1 MEFAV
6 TQAEGPLAGISVIEF
21 EAIGPVPYACSLL
34 ADLGASVTRIV
45 RPEGSKNALPGNLAD
60 MGAGDGTEIALDLKQ
75 AEGVAAARSLID
87 EADVMVEG
95 FRPGTVE
102 RLGLGPDVVCETS
115 PGLIFTRVT
124 GWGQDGPYATM
135 AGHDINYIGLAGA
148 LHAIGPPDRPIPPL
162 NLLGDYAGGALYA
175 VIGILAALH
184 ERSRTGRGQVI
195 DAAMVDGASCLLAPI
210 RTMQQIGM
218 WSDERQTN
226 LLDGGA
232 PFYRTYRTGD
242 GEFVAVGALE
252 PAFFDAL
259 LVGLGID
266 PASIPDRLDQRS
278 WPEITSVFESAF
290 ASKTQAEW
298 QDIFDGTDACVTPV
312 LRLSEM
318 DDHPHNAHRR
328 AIIDDDGIARP
339 TPAPRFGGLA

>member
-6 TQAEGPLAGISVIEF
+6 TQAEGPLAGISVVEF

-45 RPEGSKNALPGNLAD
+45 RPEGSKNALPGELAD
-60 MGAGDGTEIALDLKQ
+60 MGRGTGTQIALDLKH

-87 EADVMVEG
+87 EADVLIEG
-95 FRPGTVE
+95 FRPGTLE
-102 RLGLGPDVVCETS
+102 RLGFGPAIVCETS

-148 LHAIGPPDRPIPPL
+148 LHAIGPQDRPIPPL

-175 VIGILAALH
+175 VIGILAALN

-195 DAAMVDGASCLLAPI
+195 DVAMVDGASSLLAPI

-232 PFYRTYRTGD
+232 PFYRTYRTAD
-242 GEFVAVGALE
+242 GEFMAVGALE

-259 LVGLGID
+259 LEGLEID
-266 PASIPDRLDQRS
+266 PASIPDRLDQRN
-278 WPEITSVFESAF
+278 WPELASTFERTF
-290 ASKTQAEW
+290 EGKTQVEW

-318 DDHPHNAHRR
+318 DDHPHNAHRN
-328 AIIDDDGIARP
+328 AIVAVDGIDRP
-339 TPAPRFGGLA
+339 APAPRFVASP

>member
-1 MEFAV
+1 M
-6 TQAEGPLAGISVIEF
+6 QADGPLSGISVVEF

-60 MGAGDGTEIALDLKQ
+60 MGRGTGTRIALDLKQ
-75 AEGVAAARSLID
+75 AKGVAAARSLLD
-87 EADVMVEG
+87 ETDVLVEG
-95 FRPGTVE
+95 FRPGTLE
-102 RLGLGPDVVCETS
+102 RLGLGPAVVCETS

-124 GWGQDGPYATM
+124 GWGQDGPYASM

-148 LHAIGPPDRPIPPL
+148 LHAIGPQDRPIPPL

-175 VIGILAALH
+175 VIGILAALN
-184 ERSRTGRGQVI
+184 ERSRTGRGQVV
-195 DAAMVDGASCLLAPI
+195 DVAMVDGVSSLLAPI

-232 PFYRTYRTGD
+232 PFYRTYRTAD

-259 LVGLGID
+259 LLGLGID
-266 PASIPDRLDQRS
+266 AGSIPDRLDPRS
-278 WPEITSVFESAF
+278 WPEIAATFENAF
-290 ASKTQAEW
+290 ATRTQSEW
-298 QDIFDGTDACVTPV
+298 QEVFDGTDACVTPV
-312 LRLSEM
+312 LRMTDVSR
-318 DDHPHNAHRR
+318 HPHNAFRT
-328 AIIDDDGIARP
+328 AIVDEDGVNRP
-339 TPAPRFGGLA
+339 APAPRFSAGM